1 MKTKRPV
8 VRLPAYW
15 RAYYWMMLPEQKKAA
30 RDSLQKE
37 FECLQ
42 MQLEILNDLIAE
54 DEALEVI
61 TGE

>member
-1 MKTKRPV
+1 MKRKSTLVHSRG
-8 VRLPAYW
+8 YW
-15 RAYYWMMLPEQKKAA
+15 RAYYWMMAPAQKKAV

-42 MQLEILNDLIAE
+42 MQLEILNDLIAD

-61 TGE
+61 SGE